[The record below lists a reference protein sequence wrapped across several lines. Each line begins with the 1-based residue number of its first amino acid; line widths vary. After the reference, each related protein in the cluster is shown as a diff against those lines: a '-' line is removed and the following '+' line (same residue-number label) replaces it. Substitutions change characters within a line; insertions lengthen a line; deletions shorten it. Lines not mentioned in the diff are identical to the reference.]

1 MRGYDWFLAG
11 LASCALV
18 VAVAPDVLIL
28 IGSLG
33 VTIPLAFALAF
44 LPAVAVVLIPAR
56 VVQVLVGKVLPQQW
70 MAWAL
75 SVGLALGALAAV
87 PRWFNAQV
95 DARVDAAVAGDRDDL
110 MLPLPRGTYGIQTV
124 GGRQRDRQ
132 VCDDLCLRLLL
143 TGQADRVI
151 LALLPGPEA
160 ADDMDTRHPA
170 WTIERRATCP
180 EADMPASDHQGRR
193 SPGPANA
200 PSPRAVMLAR
210 IAQGECLIR
219 SAVPMGQADV
229 ILSNLRLE
237 HGGRHLGIGLA
248 SPRGE
253 VTLDRLSVR
262 LKGPEG
268 WAEPYRLTV
277 ANALA
282 MAPLALPVLRG
293 GGDWNLSL
301 GWWSVQVQRNIRTN
315 QFYAGPD
322 WGGFLTGTLAL
333 DLVPQAATEAAPPVA
348 GALRDR
354 LADPAPFD
362 ANAQGL
368 VEAWLN
374 PARRLSGADHAAL
387 YLAVLTDPRVMLPY
401 SAVSQRP
408 RDQGAAYDLA
418 VGRAAFDR
426 IWRRGKDAGNADAL
440 LLALPDAAILA
451 LREDIFRLS
460 QSPVQRVQ
468 ASQVLRRMVLFG
480 DDGHRAL
487 LAVIDGVAGIDRRS
501 AGFLRPYL
509 PSLAGLCDAGSAAA
523 ALAPDL
529 VTRVEAGVI
538 PLDHRRHGTLGIQT
552 LLRLGVPQERVMA
565 LVAEHAPEQKPET
578 VRRLIE
584 AAERGLGCRF

>member
-1 MRGYDWFLAG
+1 MRGYDRFLVG
-11 LASCALV
+11 LAACGLV
-18 VAVAPDVLIL
+18 VAAAPGILIA

-33 VTIPLAFALAF
+33 VTLPLAFALAF
-44 LPAVAVVLIPAR
+44 LPALAVVLVPAR
-56 VVQVLVGKVLPQQW
+56 LVQVMLGRVLPRPW
-70 MAWAL
+70 VSGAL
-75 SVGLALGALAAV
+75 SVVLVLGALAAV

-95 DARVDAAVAGDRDDL
+95 AARTDAAVAGDRNDL
-110 MLPLPRGTYGIQTV
+110 VLPLPRGTYGIQTV
-124 GGRQRDRQ
+124 GGRWRDRQ

-151 LALLPGPEA
+151 LAALSGPEA
-160 ADDMDTRHPA
+160 ADDLDTRHPA
-170 WTIERRATCP
+170 FAIERRATCP
-180 EADMPASDHQGRR
+180 EADMATSDPQGRR
-193 SPGPANA
+193 SLGPANG

-219 SAVPMGQADV
+219 STAPMGQADV

-237 HGGRHLGIGLA
+237 EGGRDLGIGLA
-248 SPRGE
+248 TPRGE

-282 MAPLALPVLRG
+282 MAPLALPVLHDAG
-293 GGDWNLSL
+293 NWNLSL
-301 GWWSVQVQRNIRTN
+301 GWWSVQVQRNIRTGRIHE
-315 QFYAGPD
+315 GPD
-322 WGGFLTGTLAL
+322 WPGFLTGTLAL
-333 DLVPQAATEAAPPVA
+333 DLEPQAAAVAAPPVA
-348 GALRDR
+348 QALRDR

-387 YLAVLTDPRVMLPY
+387 YLAVLTDPRVVLPY

-408 RDQGAAYDLA
+408 RDQGDAYDLA
-418 VGRAAFDR
+418 IGRAAFDR

-440 LLALPDAAILA
+440 LLALPDAVIPG
-451 LREDIFRLS
+451 LRDDMFRLS

-509 PSLAGLCDAGSAAA
+509 PSLAGLCDAGRAAA

-529 VTRVEAGVI
+529 VARVEAGVI
-538 PLDHRRHGTLGIQT
+538 PLDHRRHGALGIQT
-552 LLRLGVPQERVMA
+552 LVRLGVPQDRVMA
-565 LVAEHAPEQKPET
+565 LVAKHAPAQKPET
-578 VRRLIE
+578 VLRLME